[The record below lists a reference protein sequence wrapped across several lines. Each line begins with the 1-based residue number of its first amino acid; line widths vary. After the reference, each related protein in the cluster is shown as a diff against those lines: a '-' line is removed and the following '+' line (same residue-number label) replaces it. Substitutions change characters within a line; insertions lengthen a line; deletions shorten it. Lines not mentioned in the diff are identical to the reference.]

1 MAKKL
6 SSRRK
11 FLQFLGI
18 SAGSTIISAS
28 AVAGLAEPNE
38 VLKLNKEQ
46 RKFMHDY
53 NKWMDEYV
61 EVIKVQNIDMDN
73 IENHKRML
81 RLTEQA
87 EIWRPTINEYMKDRN
102 FSIIYHASIE
112 KMKSEIRF

>member
-1 MAKKL
+1 
-6 SSRRK
+6 
-11 FLQFLGI
+11 
-18 SAGSTIISAS
+18 
-28 AVAGLAEPNE
+28 
-38 VLKLNKEQ
+38 
-46 RKFMHDY
+46 MHDY